1 MTERREFVCIGCP
14 IGCPLQLTHE
24 GTTIVE
30 VEGHECGRGA
40 KYARQEFVDPRRA
53 LSTTVAIRGARWIRL
68 PVKVSRPV
76 PKEKVLEVARL
87 IHQLRVEAPVSV
99 GQVLLRDLLGEPG
112 VEVVAT
118 RSMPRL
124 D

>member
-1 MTERREFVCIGCP
+1 
-14 IGCPLQLTHE
+14 
-24 GTTIVE
+24 
-30 VEGHECGRGA
+30 
-40 KYARQEFVDPRRA
+40 
-53 LSTTVAIRGARWIRL
+53 
-68 PVKVSRPV
+68 VKVSRPV